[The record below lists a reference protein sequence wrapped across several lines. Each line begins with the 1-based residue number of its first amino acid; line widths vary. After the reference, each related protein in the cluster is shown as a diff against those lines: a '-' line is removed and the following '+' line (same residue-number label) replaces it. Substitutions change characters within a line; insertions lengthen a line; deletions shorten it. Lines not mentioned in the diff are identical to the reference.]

1 MRIVKTKVEKSLL
14 ADAVGNLYRAA
25 FFLAR
30 SAQGKDLAEKILDKT
45 EAIFADAGLASQKIK
60 KITFL
65 KKRLK
70 MIADEKDRLIL
81 AERILDEYQKL
92 VQKL

>member
-1 MRIVKTKVEKSLL
+1 MKTKVKKVLL

-30 SAQGKDLAEKILDKT
+30 SARGKDLAEEMLDKT
-45 EAIFADAGLASQKIK
+45 EAIFADAGLANQ

-70 MIADEKDRLIL
+70 TVVGKNERLVL
-81 AERILDEYQKL
+81 AERILDEYQKFK
-92 VQKL
+92 KLI